1 MENFHHKNLFHFC
14 FLALFHYTVNKMNGF
29 ATSLATTL
37 YPWSRS
43 RPEVNFQ
50 KAALKGNG
58 SHFFNFHFWI
68 PGSLATTKYP
78 WSRSRSEM
86 NFQKASLKGNGS
98 HFFNFHF
105 WIPGSLATTKYPW
118 SRNRPEV
125 IFYKAGLKMNGAASF
140 SATT

>member
-1 MENFHHKNLFHFC
+1 MKILKNPNNMLLFQSKHMKITKNLSNIC
-14 FLALFHYTVNKMNGF
+14 LFKQNKYEKLKKSKMDRF
-29 ATSLATTL
+29 VRSLATAK
-37 YPWSRS
+37 YPWSRN

-105 WIPGSLATTKYPW
+105 GVFSFHISL
-118 SRNRPEV
+118 
-125 IFYKAGLKMNGAASF
+125 
-140 SATT
+140 